1 MENEL
6 LLQALSDMIDQKIAP
21 IKTDLEQMM
30 DEKLAPMESKLEQ
43 MIDKKFAPMESK
55 LEQMMDEKLAPINS
69 NLEQLNSEMSALKS
83 GQIDM
88 RMAIRK
94 IDGKVS
100 DTYDLALEA
109 WGKSIENRTWLEDSK
124 LPIA

>member
-6 LLQALSDMIDQKIAP
+6 LLQAISDIIDEKLAL
-21 IKTDLEQMM
+21 IKTDLEQVM
-30 DEKLAPMESKLEQ
+30 DEKLAPMESKLVQ
-43 MIDKKFAPMESK
+43 V
-55 LEQMMDEKLAPINS
+55 MDEKLAPINS

-94 IDGKVS
+94 IEGKVS